1 MEIEH
6 RVQTLEVNHGAFT
19 SEMRRMNT
27 TLEKI
32 ESSIEKQN
40 EIHTD
45 VRLLRQEFQG
55 HAMRE
60 DETIRRQNERIE
72 RLESIIS
79 RLNWMIVSA
88 VVAAL
93 LALVIKGA

>member
-6 RVQTLEVNHGAFT
+6 RVATLEINHGAIT
-19 SEMRRMNT
+19 GEMRRMNT

-32 ESSIEKQN
+32 ELAIEKQN

-55 HAMRE
+55 HSIRE
-60 DETIRRQNERIE
+60 EETVKRQNERIE
-72 RLESIIS
+72 KLETIIS

-88 VVAAL
+88 VVVAL
-93 LALVIKGA
+93 MALIIKG